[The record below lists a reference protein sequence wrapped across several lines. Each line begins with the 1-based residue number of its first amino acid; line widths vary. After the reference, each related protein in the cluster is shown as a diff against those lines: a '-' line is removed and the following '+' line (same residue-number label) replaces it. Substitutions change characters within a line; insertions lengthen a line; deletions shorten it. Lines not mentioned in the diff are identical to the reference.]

1 MMHRPVTND
10 FQCRLT
16 ETVYDVDA
24 PTQAVGNTM
33 ERAGGGRTYGPDN
46 KFAWD
51 QVPAML
57 QEVNTIRL
65 PALTRGDR
73 VRITDKIKRPA
84 SWLAR
89 WDERVIENER
99 RATVRHR
106 A

>member
-65 PALTRGDR
+65 PALTKSQIRSSDR
-73 VRITDKIKRPA
+73 QVGLHAGTSELLKRN
-84 SWLAR
+84 
-89 WDERVIENER
+89 EER
-99 RATVRHR
+99 R
-106 A
+106 